1 MVTPDKYSINW
12 ALPEGGDI
20 SGSRNQTEVTDL
32 WTSITFSVSQ
42 EYADFPEISQFCT
55 LIEDKMT
62 SLGQDADS
70 MWACLSLLN
79 DLNDLLWAAEIKRT
93 SLIGKKTLRNSSAD

>member
-1 MVTPDKYSINW
+1 
-12 ALPEGGDI
+12 
-20 SGSRNQTEVTDL
+20 
-32 WTSITFSVSQ
+32 
-42 EYADFPEISQFCT
+42 
-55 LIEDKMT
+55 MT